1 MSDDLGSKRIR
12 LDNETEQLFHNFD
25 LDRFQK
31 QALFSRIRAY
41 KELCGL
47 LECEKMDIL
56 NRALPEG
63 IIQLPNNL

>member
-31 QALFSRIRAY
+31 QALFSRLRAY

-47 LECEKMDIL
+47 LECEKIEIL

-63 IIQLPNNL
+63 ILLLTQN